1 MRNLSVHDLFE
12 NKYLD
17 KLDSNYD
24 IGIRLKRNILLAY
37 E

>member
-12 NKYLD
+12 NKHLD

-24 IGIRLKRNILLAY
+24 IGIRLKRTILLAD